1 MRFIASG
8 LLALL
13 TFVVVV
19 LLSVFIPALIYEV
32 VMTGPHHIFPTSA
45 MRVSAAFGIGAGYV
59 AAKMT
64 WRKVLA
70 SAPTR

>member
-1 MRFIASG
+1 MRFIARG

-13 TFVVVV
+13 TFVIVV
-19 LLSVFIPALIYEV
+19 LLSVFIPALIYELIIA
-32 VMTGPHHIFPTSA
+32 GPHGKFPMSA
-45 MRVSAAFGIGAGYV
+45 MRIFAAFGIGAGYV

-70 SAPTR
+70 DMPTQ